1 MDVDQILRGKP
12 GITPTA
18 YKNMTSQR
26 YSAPGPFESLH
37 CVVYAIL
44 LDPAVAKE
52 SAFVKKNPKWTP
64 DKPAFYIGMT
74 SLSVEERFEEHRT
87 GSKNPSRIAHEYGR
101 DLRMDV
107 VTDRRVVRRKWAM
120 ENENRL
126 VRNLRAQGFGA
137 WMG

>member
-1 MDVDQILRGKP
+1 MASHGFSESTDVDQILRGKP

-52 SAFVKKNPKWTP
+52 SAFVKKKGVTES
-64 DKPAFYIGMT
+64 GGH
-74 SLSVEERFEEHRT
+74 LL
-87 GSKNPSRIAHEYGR
+87 KNLNFG
-101 DLRMDV
+101 
-107 VTDRRVVRRKWAM
+107 
-120 ENENRL
+120 L
-126 VRNLRAQGFGA
+126 VLLNT
-137 WMG
+137 